1 MKMSRIPDFSQFKA
15 LKPLIEKA
23 SNEEI
28 DLISS
33 LNKNNKIRNEINEGL
48 FSRFLSSVS
57 SSVFGVFSKS
67 GQVDELRAQALRAE
81 KEYFT
86 GTLDLEDQMDSLEA
100 DLKSAKESGNQSA
113 IDSANK
119 AIDLKSKEFENF
131 KETHKTKMRKIE
143 DLIDLLL
150 SKSSR
155 LRDYYEAG
163 KADDDYVLASFKY
176 KISKERAQSP
186 EKVEMAKKEME
197 ETKADATESM
207 EEFKRKIEK
216 SKKKSSS
223 KEDESDD
230 SPSIDIA
237 IDKKAISSKK
247 PESII
252 KRKKQLRI
260 EIANL
265 QEKLEEI
272 MDSLGKKIEK
282 GKASE
287 KIVEASKREA
297 LEIATV
303 LDSKVNLLKI
313 YVDLGK
319 SDDAIAK
326 TISKE
331 SKITEITNKI
341 NQAVASGGDPN
352 TGSKNVVTKA
362 FTGKTNKSKL
372 DSASKEIGGLVPVIF
387 E

>member
-1 MKMSRIPDFSQFKA
+1 MSRIPDFSQFKA

-33 LNKNNKIRNEINEGL
+33 LNKNNKIQNEINEGL

-176 KISKERAQSP
+176 KISNKYFIF
-186 EKVEMAKKEME
+186 KK
-197 ETKADATESM
+197 
-207 EEFKRKIEK
+207 
-216 SKKKSSS
+216 
-223 KEDESDD
+223 
-230 SPSIDIA
+230 
-237 IDKKAISSKK
+237 
-247 PESII
+247 
-252 KRKKQLRI
+252 
-260 EIANL
+260 
-265 QEKLEEI
+265 
-272 MDSLGKKIEK
+272 
-282 GKASE
+282 
-287 KIVEASKREA
+287 
-297 LEIATV
+297 
-303 LDSKVNLLKI
+303 
-313 YVDLGK
+313 
-319 SDDAIAK
+319 
-326 TISKE
+326 
-331 SKITEITNKI
+331 
-341 NQAVASGGDPN
+341 
-352 TGSKNVVTKA
+352 
-362 FTGKTNKSKL
+362 
-372 DSASKEIGGLVPVIF
+372 
-387 E
+387 